1 MQTTFLPISKQDMDA
16 RGWDAPD
23 FVFVSADAYVDHPSF
38 GTALLSRM
46 LEDAGF
52 RVAVLAQ
59 PDWRSA
65 RDFCRFGRPRLGFLI
80 SGGNIDSMVA
90 HYTVAKKRRTT
101 DYYSP
106 GGKIGLRP
114 DRAVTVYSRMIR
126 RAFGDVPIVIGGL
139 EASLRRFAHYDYW
152 DDCMH
157 PSVLVDSG
165 ADLLVYG
172 MGERAIL
179 RIAQLLDKGAP
190 VHKIHDVRGTVYL
203 TDADDMP
210 HYEAVGGWDWAQL
223 RHDKRLYAR
232 AFGVQYREQDSI
244 AGRAVTEK
252 YGDRLLIQNPPQ
264 PPLEREELDRLY
276 ALPFVRNY
284 HPVYESQGG
293 VPAIEEVR
301 FSITHN
307 RGCFGGCNFC
317 ALSFHQ
323 GRAVRS
329 RSIESVVREAEL
341 LTKLPGFKG
350 YIHDVGGPTAN
361 FRDPACEKQLQHG
374 VCTDRKCLAPTP
386 CKNLRVDH
394 SEYLELLR
402 RVEKVPG
409 VKKVFIRSGIRYDYL
424 MYDKDDAFFR
434 KLVRDHISGQLK
446 VAPEHCCDGVL
457 MMMGK
462 PGVQVYDRFRAR
474 FFELTSAFGKEQYL
488 VPYLMSSHP
497 GSTLRDAAALAM
509 YLKRNKCRPE
519 QVQDFYPTPG
529 TASTVMYYT
538 GIHPLTGKKVY
549 VVTDPHEKAMQRALL
564 QWTRP
569 QNADLVREALVK
581 AGLREWI
588 GTGEKCLI
596 KPKYDPRQRGRQKP
610 NDRSAAAHNK
620 HPRRK

>member
-1 MQTTFLPISKQDMDA
+1 MTETAFLPVTKQDMDA
-16 RGWDAPD
+16 RNWDAAD
-23 FVFVSADAYVDHPSF
+23 FVFVCADAYVDHPSF
-38 GTALLSRM
+38 GMALLSRL

-52 RVAVLAQ
+52 RVAILAQ
-59 PDWRSA
+59 PDVR
-65 RDFCRFGRPRLGFLI
+65 RDDDFLRFGRPRLGFLI

-90 HYTVAKKRRTT
+90 HYTVAKKRRAT

-106 GGKIGLRP
+106 GGKMGLRP
-114 DRAVTVYSRMIR
+114 DRAVTVYSQCIR
-126 RAFGDVPIVIGGL
+126 RIFGDVPIVIGGL

-152 DDCMH
+152 DDAMR
-157 PSVLVDSG
+157 PSVLTESG
-165 ADLLVYG
+165 ADLLIYG

-203 TDADDMP
+203 ASPDEKL
-210 HYEAVGGWDWAQL
+210 HYEAVGGWDYAQL

-232 AFGVQYREQDSI
+232 AFGVQYREQDSVT
-244 AGRAVTEK
+244 GRAVTEK
-252 YGDRLLIQNPPQ
+252 YGDKLLVQNPPQ

-284 HPVYESQGG
+284 HPMYEKAGG
-293 VPAIEEVR
+293 VPAIEEVKY
-301 FSITHN
+301 SITHN

-317 ALSFHQ
+317 ALAFHQ
-323 GRAVRS
+323 GRSVRS
-329 RSIESVVREAEL
+329 RSIESVVREAET
-341 LTKLPGFKG
+341 LTKLPDFKG

-361 FRDPACEKQLQHG
+361 FRYPACDKQLTCG
-374 VCTDRKCLAPTP
+374 VCTDRKCLAPSP

-394 SEYLELLR
+394 SEYLELLK
-402 RVEKVPG
+402 RVEQVPG

-424 MYDKDDAFFR
+424 VYDEDERFFK

-457 MMMGK
+457 SVMGK
-462 PGVQVYDRFRAR
+462 PDVRVYDRFRAR
-474 FFELTSAFGKEQYL
+474 FFELTKSFGKEQYL

-509 YLKRNKCRPE
+509 YLKKNKCRPE

-549 VVTDPHEKAMQRALL
+549 VVTDPHEKQLQRALL
-564 QWTRP
+564 QWSRP
-569 QNADLVREALVK
+569 QNADLVREALIK
-581 AGLREWI
+581 AGLQSWI
-588 GTGEKCLI
+588 GTGEKCLVP
-596 KPKYDPRQRGRQKP
+596 PKYAPKRLQTKAPRRTGKPPQNRGR
-610 NDRSAAAHNK
+610 
-620 HPRRK
+620 RK